1 MNKKQLIVIWATI
14 PLFLPILILLL
25 ITPITFAQ
33 EDLSSQMDKMAF
45 IQLQISAVTTEIY
58 KYLGWSPDEKEWLK
72 EASEKATADL
82 DEIRQQVTELKLPKQ
97 LTKLKKTNLEVIDKL
112 KEIYVGIEKKRVE
125 GIKKGFVAVEK
136 LNLQYSKK
144 FKDALKKYRP
154 MQKMPKDFKP
164 VNEEIRFI
172 SDEKDKGAYLKAV
185 ELLESRK
192 EGVGDEAYE
201 LLKPLKNKYKDT
213 AAEDCIMLRISDCLL
228 VEDSAGAPDEYGN
241 PTEAG
246 LSMLSGILDKKRY
259 SPVLYEAF
267 YKWRTIEQM
276 YNHGMSNMS
285 EIPNKEYNEKRWEII
300 QTIKQHLKDNS
311 DDSWVKEQ
319 VELLLSL
326 HNIMRGGAYGN
337 WNLTD
342 WGALYLDLQ
351 KTGMPQ
357 KNE

>member
-1 MNKKQLIVIWATI
+1 MNKKQLTVVWVTI
-14 PLFLPILILLL
+14 TLFLPILILLL

-33 EDLSSQMDKMAF
+33 EDLPSQMDKMAF

-58 KYLGWSPDEKEWLK
+58 KYLGWFPDEKEWIK
-72 EASEKATADL
+72 EASEKAIVDL
-82 DEIRQQVTELKLPKQ
+82 DEIKRQVTELKLPKQ
-97 LTKLKKTNLEVIDKL
+97 LTKLKKANLKVIDKL
-112 KEIYVGIEKKRVE
+112 KEIYVGIEKKGTE
-125 GIKKGFVAVEK
+125 DIEKGFVALEEPNSQYSEK
-136 LNLQYSKK
+136 L
-144 FKDALKKYRP
+144 KDALKKYRP

-164 VNEEIRFI
+164 VNEEAIFI
-172 SDEKDKGAYLKAV
+172 SNEKDKGAYLKAV

-192 EGVGDEAYE
+192 EGVGEEAYE

-213 AAEDCIMLRISDCLL
+213 AAEDCIMLKISDCLL
-228 VEDSAGAPDEYGN
+228 MEDSVGAPGEYGN
-241 PTEAG
+241 PGEAG

-259 SPVLYEAF
+259 SPVLYETF

-300 QTIKQHLKDNS
+300 QTIKQHLKDS
-311 DDSWVKEQ
+311 PDDSWAKEQ

-326 HNIMRGGAYGN
+326 HNITRGGSYGN

-342 WGALYLDLQ
+342 WGELYLDLQ
-351 KTGMPQ
+351 KTGVPE